1 MIRLGSGEFHIGDCF
16 DVMATLPD
24 ASVDM
29 VLADLP
35 YGTTACAWDS
45 VLPLDRL
52 WFDYRR
58 ILKPFGAVILTGSQ
72 PFSSALVMSNPEW
85 FKYEWV
91 WLKNK
96 ATGHVHA
103 KNKPMKK
110 HEQVLVFS
118 PGTTVHASQSLSRM
132 CYNPQGLSELPDG
145 MMRVRS
151 DKGGHDAVM
160 SARKSH
166 KPTARTHEG
175 YPISLI
181 DFPIDGGNP
190 NNKHFHP
197 TQKPVDLFE
206 YLIRTYSNPGDTV
219 LDNTAGSGTTAIAA
233 ERSGRR
239 WICIERD
246 PAYYYAAVARVCG
259 EVP

>member
-1 MIRLGSGEFHIGDCF
+1 MFLVGDCF
-16 DVMATLPD
+16 DHMAALPSG
-24 ASVDM
+24 SVDM

-52 WFDYRR
+52 WAEYRR
-58 ILKPFGAVILTGSQ
+58 LLKPLGAVVLTGSQ

-110 HEQVLVFS
+110 HELVLVFS
-118 PGTTVHASQSLSRM
+118 PGTTVHASQSKTRM
-132 CYNPQGLSELPDG
+132 TYNPQGLSELPEG
-145 MMRVRS
+145 TMRVRS
-151 DKGGHDAVM
+151 DAGGHDAVM
-160 SARKSH
+160 SARASH
-166 KPTARTHEG
+166 KPTVRTHEG

-181 DFPIDGGNP
+181 DFPIDGGNVG
-190 NNKHFHP
+190 NAHIHP
-197 TQKPVDLFE
+197 TQKPVALFE
-206 YLIRTYSNPGDTV
+206 YLIRTYTDEGQTV

-233 ERSGRR
+233 MNCGRN

-246 PAYYYAAVARVCG
+246 PDYAAKAQARIA
-259 EVP
+259 EALLA